1 MASMKNNYLFY
12 GILFIVFLV
21 IYWIIGD
28 TLSQPGIDDLEG
40 DYKEIS
46 FYRNENNTGPVI
58 RIFAVYTSDTLWH
71 EMKAYGEFMPHTK
84 YGNTKVFFL
93 RDLVEDVAVF
103 PTSPYISAEAVDLC
117 VATYEKSAMG
127 EVNFKKYPFN

>member
-1 MASMKNNYLFY
+1 MKKNYLFY
-12 GILFIVFLV
+12 GILIIVFL
-21 IYWIIGD
+21 ILYWIIGD

-84 YGNTKVFFL
+84 YGNTKVFFIQ
-93 RDLVEDVAVF
+93 DMIDNVTVF
-103 PTSPYISAEAVDLC
+103 PTSPYISAEAMELC
-117 VATYEKSAMG
+117 IASYEKSAMG
-127 EVNFKKYPFN
+127 EVNFKKYPFK